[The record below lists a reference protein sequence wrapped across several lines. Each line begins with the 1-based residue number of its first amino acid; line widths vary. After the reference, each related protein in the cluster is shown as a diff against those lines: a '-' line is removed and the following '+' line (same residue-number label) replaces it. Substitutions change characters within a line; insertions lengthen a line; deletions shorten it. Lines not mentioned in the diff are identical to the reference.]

1 VIQLD
6 QLQLLH
12 RHGNEWLPL
21 DAVANPREHLDP
33 VDHDVEQQI
42 LRGARLY
49 KCDSCELE
57 IMAVPPGTRG

>member
-1 VIQLD
+1 MIQLE

-21 DAVANPREHLDP
+21 NAVDSREHMDP
-33 VDHDVEQQI
+33 VDHDVEQQM

-49 KCDSCELE
+49 RCTDCDLE
-57 IMAVPPGTRG
+57 IMAVPPGGG